1 MAPGC
6 SDQADQADQADRK
19 TATDRATRFLARLD
33 EHLPT
38 LADDAARRAFL
49 DRQLEG
55 WECRYARFIATEGA
69 SEPAAD
75 SADPPQAADFLL
87 TIAGLAQRQGAYARD
102 AARAAASPIMQIRQR
117 RITMMANSNRSALA
131 SGQTADE
138 PLGSAILSLLVAA
151 DQRCPAIIGQAH
163 LLYHARFGA
172 GSDAGRTF
180 AQLKR
185 DAADLLKAI
194 ADVEAAMTEAQRS

>member
-1 MAPGC
+1 MAPSR
-6 SDQADQADQADRK
+6 SDQVDLK

-38 LADDAARRAFL
+38 LADDGARRAFL
-49 DRQLEG
+49 DRQLAG
-55 WECRYARFIATEGA
+55 WECRYARFIATEGG
-69 SEPAAD
+69 SEPVAN

-87 TIAGLAQRQGAYARD
+87 TIAGIAQRQGAYARD
-102 AARAAASPIMQIRQR
+102 AARSAASPITQIRQR
-117 RITMMANSNRSALA
+117 GITMISNRSTLA
-131 SGQTADE
+131 SGQAADE

-163 LLYHARFGA
+163 LLYHARFSA
-172 GSDAGRTF
+172 QPDHAGRTF

-185 DAADLLKAI
+185 DAADLLQAI
-194 ADVEAAMTEAQRS
+194 ADVEAAMQDTK